1 MNVQS
6 NISRWVT
13 FLFGPLA
20 IAAGGFVAVKAK
32 SWFGYDLAPAEATAY
47 LLGIVG
53 GISALVYKWLHNRG
67 QYEIAK
73 ALGTSPANLDAI
85 TTAVLSRLP
94 AAPDATTTTASLP
107 QTPVPAA
114 GDAPAA
120 GPGGTSPG
128 Q

>member
-1 MNVQS
+1 MNLQS

-47 LLGIVG
+47 MLGIVG
-53 GISALVYKWLHNRG
+53 GVSALIFKWLHNRG

-73 ALGTSPANLDAI
+73 ALGTSPDNLDAI

-94 AAPDATTTTASLP
+94 AAPDAATASP
-107 QTPVPAA
+107 PSPPVPAA
-114 GDAPAA
+114 GDASPAA